1 MTNDGTVD
9 VRIIYDH
16 RVLNGGMVGRM
27 LVRLEQILN
36 SIMRKEIQA
45 VCKLGQCA
53 GRARCAVTLN
63 SRQRDRLLCLHRNGG
78 RHGRLASL
86 AC

>member
-1 MTNDGTVD
+1 MTAVD

-36 SIMRKEIQA
+36 SIVLKEVQA
-45 VCKLGQCA
+45 QP
-53 GRARCAVTLN
+53 
-63 SRQRDRLLCLHRNGG
+63 S
-78 RHGRLASL
+78 
-86 AC
+86 